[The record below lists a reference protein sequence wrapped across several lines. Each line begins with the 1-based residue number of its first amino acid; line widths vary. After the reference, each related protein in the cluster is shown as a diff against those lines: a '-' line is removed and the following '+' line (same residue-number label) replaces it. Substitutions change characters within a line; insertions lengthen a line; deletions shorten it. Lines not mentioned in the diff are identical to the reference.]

1 MEWFVWTAWT
11 GTTSLV
17 GSGGVTLWVV
27 TCSER
32 KLNAGDSALNCR
44 EDRDLDVEIP
54 VNLGSWFVEADT
66 PQRGKRGRS
75 FTHTATEA
83 NFTSID

>member
-1 MEWFVWTAWT
+1 MF
-11 GTTSLV
+11 
-17 GSGGVTLWVV
+17 
-27 TCSER
+27 ER

-54 VNLGSWFVEADT
+54 VNLGSWFAETDT

>member
-1 MEWFVWTAWT
+1 MLVILPLTAEKIEI
-11 GTTSLV
+11 S
-17 GSGGVTLWVV
+17 
-27 TCSER
+27 
-32 KLNAGDSALNCR
+32 N
-44 EDRDLDVEIP
+44 EIP

-66 PQRGKRGRS
+66 PQRGKRGRP